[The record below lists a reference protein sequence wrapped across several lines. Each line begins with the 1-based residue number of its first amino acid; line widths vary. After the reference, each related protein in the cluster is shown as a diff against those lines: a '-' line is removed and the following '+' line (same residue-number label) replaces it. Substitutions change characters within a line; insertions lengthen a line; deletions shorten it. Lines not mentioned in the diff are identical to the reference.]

1 MQQLIECNPC
11 IFGFLMFHWLD
22 CDRHEYVLMIQKNWL
37 SYLIQNKFMI
47 ETAKVSIFMHVFVL
61 E

>member
-1 MQQLIECNPC
+1 
-11 IFGFLMFHWLD
+11 MFHWLD
-22 CDRHEYVLMIQKNWL
+22 CDRHEYVILIQNYWL